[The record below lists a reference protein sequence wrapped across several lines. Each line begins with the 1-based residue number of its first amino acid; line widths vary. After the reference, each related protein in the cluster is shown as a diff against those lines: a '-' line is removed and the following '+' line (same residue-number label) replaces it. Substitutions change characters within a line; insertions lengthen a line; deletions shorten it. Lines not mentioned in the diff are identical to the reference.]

1 VELPEVDVDEPRCEE
16 VEVDVVDVLRDGV
29 EVREVL
35 VLRPSLSTDWIDV
48 RVVPVVLTREV
59 IVVLVREGA
68 GVAVELVEL
77 EVLEELE
84 ELVEVEE
91 LEVLEELDE
100 LVELVELEELEEL
113 EVLVELDELDVEVVR
128 LELAA
133 AVSRNSA
140 ALRTTRCAP
149 DPAGVP
155 TDWDV

>member
-1 VELPEVDVDEPRCEE
+1 MDVDEPRCEE

-68 GVAVELVEL
+68 GVAVEL
-77 EVLEELE
+77 
-84 ELVEVEE
+84 EE

-100 LVELVELEELEEL
+100 LVELDELEELEVLEELVELVEL